1 MTTSPE
7 KQVEL
12 GERERRILEVL
23 SADLPQTARIMNP
36 PAITEEIELG
46 REVSVPDDELP
57 EQEVYDLDQVHLNG
71 LVEQELVA
79 SAEVLGV
86 VAYAA
91 TKAGAH
97 SVGTKVAS
105 DLGSPDA

>member
-1 MTTSPE
+1 MKGSG
-7 KQVEL
+7 VEL
-12 GERERRILEVL
+12 GDRERKVLEVL
-23 SADLPQTARIMNP
+23 SADGPQTARFMNA

-46 REVSVPDDELP
+46 REVAVDEDALP

-71 LVEQELVA
+71 LVDQELVA
-79 SAEVLGV
+79 SAEVMGF

-97 SVGTKVAS
+97 AVGARCSGDEESTS
-105 DLGSPDA
+105 